1 MSTVNPVL
9 VAKRHGWKLDDF
21 CPFALE
27 SGGHFPL
34 EVIFKEDDQRVG
46 SCNASNEV

>member
-9 VAKRHGWKLDDF
+9 VAKSHGWKLDDF
-21 CPFALE
+21 CPFTLK

-34 EVIFKEDDQRVG
+34 EVIFKEENHRVG
-46 SCNASNEV
+46 AETATNEE